1 MHDTLRFVFALT
13 FVAACAAAPNPERQN
28 VPAAWTPPKSNMGAS
43 TESKATPSTAS
54 TDPAAQTASAP
65 ASAPTPAAPTP
76 AAPSV
81 AASADGG
88 ARAPLVI
95 ATVAGSQIDVTELLA
110 QWMHRDS
117 RQVREELD
125 HLVMDRLVLA
135 ESRRLGVTVAP
146 EEVEKAYAQAT
157 ASIETEIQKKRA
169 GLTLDRYVNQMLGL
183 DVRHYRERLRDAALK
198 RELASRVIRAWVL
211 QSEHANIRVIVVK
224 DEEQLKAVQDALAG
238 GMTFEE
244 AARKHSSES
253 SADDGGRVPPVVR
266 SDTTMGRL
274 AFATEVGAVG
284 GPKFEQGAWLLI
296 RVDSRPAPIPGTW
309 PDIRETVE
317 KSLAERGVE
326 DLELSQW
333 QATALERYDVDV
345 TPLLRLV
352 GEPSSKP

>member
-1 MHDTLRFVFALT
+1 MHDTLRFAFALT

-28 VPAAWTPPKSNMGAS
+28 VPAAWTPPTAN
-43 TESKATPSTAS
+43 TESKATPSPAS

-65 ASAPTPAAPTP
+65 ATPPTPVAPTPAT
-76 AAPSV
+76 
-81 AASADGG
+81 SADGA
-88 ARAPLVI
+88 ARTPLVI
-95 ATVAGSQIDVTELLA
+95 ATVGGSQIDVAELLA

-146 EEVEKAYAQAT
+146 AEVEKAYAQAT
-157 ASIETEIQKKRA
+157 AAIETEIQKKRA

-224 DEEQLKAVQDALAG
+224 DETQLKTVQDALAA

-296 RVDSRPAPIPGTW
+296 RVDSRPAPLTGTW
-309 PDIRETVE
+309 PDLREAVE

>member
-1 MHDTLRFVFALT
+1 MHTTRFVVVLAL
-13 FVAACAAAPNPERQN
+13 AAGCAAAPNPERKN
-28 VPAAWTPPKSNMGAS
+28 VPAAWTPPKSSPETN
-43 TESKATPSTAS
+43 ATPSTAS
-54 TDPAAQTASAP
+54 ADPAAQSTKAP
-65 ASAPTPAAPTP
+65 ADASKPAAPNLATP
-76 AAPSV
+76 A
-81 AASADGG
+81 DGA

-146 EEVEKAYAQAT
+146 EEVEKAYAQA
-157 ASIETEIQKKRA
+157 AESIEQEIQKKRP
-169 GLTLDRYVNQMLGL
+169 GLTLDRYVGQMLGL
-183 DVRHYRERLRDAALK
+183 DVRNYRERLRDSALR

-211 QSEHANIRVIVVK
+211 SSEHANIRVIVVK
-224 DEEQLKAVQDALAG
+224 DEAQLEAVQDALAA
-238 GMTFEE
+238 GMPFDE

-284 GPKFEQGAWLLI
+284 GPKYEQGAWLLI
-296 RVDSRPAPIPGTW
+296 RVDSRPAPLTGAW
-309 PDIRETVE
+309 PQIRETVE
-317 KSLAERGVE
+317 QSLAERGVE

-333 QATALERYDVDV
+333 QAAALERYDVDV

-352 GEPSSKP
+352 GEPASKPQKP